1 MSALAAPRTSS
12 SWTTSSTAS
21 RSPCRK
27 LPIILREGCNM
38 RRIPLIV
45 ASTLLAGCG
54 GVPSPGGSGH
64 PVGDV
69 LVGNIFFRSAHNGT
83 TNPAVDTIA
92 AGDSIT
98 WTWNAAGS
106 HTIRSNGLVPEIF
119 RNSVVMSGASDSY
132 TITFRNPGTYTY
144 QCMIHGAAMTGRIV
158 VQ

>member
-1 MSALAAPRTSS
+1 MVAA
-12 SWTTSSTAS
+12 
-21 RSPCRK
+21 
-27 LPIILREGCNM
+27 
-38 RRIPLIV
+38 
-45 ASTLLAGCG
+45 TLLAGCG
-54 GVPSPGGSGH
+54 GVTSPGGSGH

-69 LVGNIFFRSAHNGT
+69 LVGNIFFRSARNGT

-119 RNSVVMSGASDSY
+119 RNSVVMSGANDSY
-132 TITFRNPGTYTY
+132 TVTFRTPGTYTY
-144 QCMIHGAAMTGRIV
+144 DCMIHGSAMTGRIV